1 MKCSTINYEDNYVLA
16 ENNNHLWQ
24 VAKITDD
31 KCEYF
36 DNLVYLDSKY
46 AVVFI
51 DNKYKIINLQTKQ
64 VIETED
70 KIDKIVND
78 IAITYNKQ
86 KLIDLNTFRNLM
98 PDNCNVAIIN
108 GNYFVIK
115 DITTGKCGLFDSQNK
130 AFVFPPIYSYLE
142 VSELGTHVLLK
153 IENNAPLK
161 LYDLRNYKFIRTL
174 NDHTMFFKG
183 NYLSNDIFEVFR
195 VNPLEKIN
203 YDFQG
208 PIKIFGNY
216 AIETVKGQNDIYESK
231 VIDLKTSKLA
241 IDKTFNSDKYD
252 LIING
257 DNLLIVLKRNVKK
270 TKIYNLKTK
279 EYLKTDNKEKG
290 IKGILAKE
298 LDVSPVNNEEY
309 YHYLDKEN
317 NIENLVFLVKKNNK
331 IEIFNPVMQQS
342 VIVSG
347 VSHYLVLSQGVIRM
361 YNGSNKGVYA
371 PVVLNKY
378 TKDISSVDCT
388 RVIDTGLIYKRPI
401 INTSLKEDYRMNL
414 VTRNLMANRANKTKI
429 AERETIILPEMVRVR
444 KR

>member
-36 DNLVYLDSKY
+36 DNLVYLDAKY

-153 IENNAPLK
+153 I
-161 LYDLRNYKFIRTL
+161 
-174 NDHTMFFKG
+174 
-183 NYLSNDIFEVFR
+183 
-195 VNPLEKIN
+195 
-203 YDFQG
+203 
-208 PIKIFGNY
+208 
-216 AIETVKGQNDIYESK
+216 
-231 VIDLKTSKLA
+231 
-241 IDKTFNSDKYD
+241 
-252 LIING
+252 
-257 DNLLIVLKRNVKK
+257 
-270 TKIYNLKTK
+270 
-279 EYLKTDNKEKG
+279 
-290 IKGILAKE
+290 
-298 LDVSPVNNEEY
+298 
-309 YHYLDKEN
+309 
-317 NIENLVFLVKKNNK
+317 
-331 IEIFNPVMQQS
+331 
-342 VIVSG
+342 
-347 VSHYLVLSQGVIRM
+347 
-361 YNGSNKGVYA
+361 
-371 PVVLNKY
+371 
-378 TKDISSVDCT
+378 
-388 RVIDTGLIYKRPI
+388 
-401 INTSLKEDYRMNL
+401 
-414 VTRNLMANRANKTKI
+414 
-429 AERETIILPEMVRVR
+429 
-444 KR
+444 